1 MRWWAFLIRV
11 EVLRVQERSS
21 EMWTPRNLK
30 LATRSTSVP
39 LIQIGVCAP
48 PFVLLKSTMSSLVCF
63 SVESQVVVGTPL
75 CQVLNLLP
83 VGRLIVVAD
92 ETNHRCVICKL
103 YNGIRT
109 MYSCAVVGEEGVEE
123 RAQHAA

>member
-1 MRWWAFLIRV
+1 MV

-30 LATRSTSVP
+30 LVTRSTSVP

-48 PFVLLKSTMSSLVCF
+48 PLVFLKSTMSSLVF
-63 SVESQVVVGTPL
+63 LVLRARLLSVHHAAR
-75 CQVLNLLP
+75 CQVLLP

-92 ETNHRCVICKL
+92 EANHRCVVC
-103 YNGIRT
+103 R
-109 MYSCAVVGEEGVEE
+109 SVEHMS
-123 RAQHAA
+123 ALQ